1 MNWQQRKNAKRRQQ
15 SVERIATALRD
26 SARTANEV
34 AQLTGLDFFGVSSC
48 LVGMRRRR
56 EVLRTIP
63 KPGKPAVWRLV

>member
-1 MNWQQRKNAKRRQQ
+1 MSWRQRKNAKRRQA
-15 SVERIATALRD
+15 SVERVSDALRD

-34 AQLTGLDFFGVSSC
+34 AQLTGIDFFGVSSC

-63 KPGKPAVWRLV
+63 KPGKPAVWRLA